1 MNESLRPGAL
11 DGSKS
16 LAPVNVVAKEL
27 RRGTLSASDLLM
39 ECQGSRRAALN
50 AYQTWSPE
58 FAERQALAADSA
70 FRAGIDAGP
79 LQGIPVSAKDLFGVA
94 GLPTYAGTPRVLP
107 CVWQREGPLI
117 NRLRRQL
124 GVLVGKTRTVEF
136 AFGGLGTNVH
146 WGAPRNPYDQKRV
159 AGGSS
164 SGAAV
169 SVAEGSALLALGT
182 DTAGSARI
190 PASMCGLAGLK
201 TTKGRW
207 SIDGVVPLSPS
218 LDTPG
223 IIARSACD
231 LGYAFNALNTDHV
244 ENAPD
249 QPAMIPTSAMKLGV
263 PETYFWTDCDPGIAE
278 VTHAACR
285 TLAAA
290 GSTVDTTELPGV
302 EEAYALFRVGGLA
315 APELDRFLAD
325 ELPEWR
331 ATLDPAVQRRMDTGR
346 NLSAR
351 DYLHRQVRQQALA
364 REAAAVFDHVDA
376 LLTPTVAITPPRLEA
391 VSTPE
396 NYDALNLLALRNT
409 AVVNYLGL
417 CAVTIPIGMDAAA
430 MPVGL
435 QLIGAPGDEERVIAL
450 AKTIEQLLDWRS
462 RRAKEE
468 GAG

>member
-1 MNESLRPGAL
+1 MNESLHPGAL
-11 DGSKS
+11 DGSES
-16 LAPVNVVAKEL
+16 LAPVSAVANEL
-27 RRGTLSASDLLM
+27 RRGTLSASALLM
-39 ECQGSRRAALN
+39 KCQSSRRGALD

-58 FAERQALAADSA
+58 FAERQASAADSA

-107 CVWQREGPLI
+107 SEWQREGPLI

-136 AFGGLGTNVH
+136 AFGGIGTNVH
-146 WGAPRNPYDQKRV
+146 WGGPRNPYDQTRV
-159 AGGSS
+159 SGGAS

-169 SVAEGSALLALGT
+169 SGAEGSALLALGT

-201 TTKGRW
+201 MTKGRW

-231 LGYAFNALNTDHV
+231 LGYAFEALNTDHS
-244 ENAPD
+244 ENAHD
-249 QPAMIPTSAMKLGV
+249 QPATIPASAMKLGV

-290 GSTVDTTELPGV
+290 GATVDTTELPGV
-302 EEAYALFRVGGLA
+302 KEAYALLRVGGLA

-331 ATLDPAVQRRMDTGR
+331 ATLDPAVQRRMDVGR
-346 NLSAR
+346 NLRAR
-351 DYLHRQVRQQALA
+351 DYLHRQARQQALA

-376 LLTPTVAITPPRLEA
+376 FLTPTVAITPPRVDA
-391 VSTPE
+391 VANPE
-396 NYDALNLLALRNT
+396 EYDALNLLVLRNT

-417 CAVTIPIGMDAAA
+417 CAVTIPIGMDAAE

-435 QLIGAPGDEERVIAL
+435 QLIGAANDEERVIAF
-450 AKTIEQLLDWRS
+450 AQTIEEFLESGTGRV
-462 RRAKEE
+462 
-468 GAG
+468 

>member
-1 MNESLRPGAL
+1 MKCEASRRGAL
-11 DGSKS
+11 D
-16 LAPVNVVAKEL
+16 
-27 RRGTLSASDLLM
+27 
-39 ECQGSRRAALN
+39 

-58 FAERQALAADSA
+58 FAERQAAAADSA

-79 LQGIPVSAKDLFGVA
+79 LQGIPVSAKDLFGIA

-107 CVWQREGPLI
+107 CEWQREGPMI

-146 WGAPRNPYDQKRV
+146 WGAPRNPYDQTRV

-182 DTAGSARI
+182 DTAGSTRI
-190 PASMCGLAGLK
+190 PASMCGLAALK

-207 SIDGVVPLSPS
+207 SMDGVVPLSPS

-223 IIARSACD
+223 IIARSARD
-231 LGYAFNALNTDHV
+231 LGYAFDALDTNHPETVHRQR
-244 ENAPD
+244 AAI
-249 QPAMIPTSAMKLGV
+249 PASAMKLAV
-263 PETYFWTDCDPGIAE
+263 PETYFWRDCEAGIAE
-278 VTHAACR
+278 VAHAACKR
-285 TLAAA
+285 IVAA
-290 GSTVDTTELPGV
+290 GARVDTLELPGV
-302 EEAYALFRVGGLA
+302 EEAYGMFRAGGLA

-331 ATLDPAVQRRMDTGR
+331 ATLDPAVKRRMDAGGK
-346 NLSAR
+346 LSAR
-351 DYLHRQVRQQALA
+351 DYLHRRARLQVLS
-364 REAAAVFDHVDA
+364 REAATVFEHVDA
-376 LLTPTVAITPPRLEA
+376 VLTPTVAITPPQVDGVA
-391 VSTPE
+391 TPAT
-396 NYDALNLLALRNT
+396 YDALNLLALRNT

-417 CAVTIPIGMDAAA
+417 CAVTIPVGLDAKT

-450 AKTIEQLLDWRS
+450 AQTIEQLLDWRTP
-462 RRAKEE
+462 RAEE
-468 GAG
+468 GDRA